1 MTSKIADVLATA
13 RGAISA
19 DPRFAAFQTF
29 RIWDKRINET
39 SLPAFGVGV
48 PRWTDDE
55 KHTHSSGEVVTTI
68 VIALKR
74 SDGDLES
81 LAFEDAASIK
91 ALLLSALEDEAHEL
105 NFQEATYQEDSA
117 GEKPVSTLSMMFS
130 FTYWPAAL

>member
-1 MTSKIADVLATA
+1 MTSKISEALSVA
-13 RGAISA
+13 RGVISA
-19 DPRFAAFQTF
+19 DPHFAGFQKF

-48 PRWTDDE
+48 PRWTDDD
-55 KHTHSSGEVVTTI
+55 KQTQTSGEVVATI

-81 LAFEDAASIK
+81 LAFEDAAAIK
-91 ALLLSALEDEAHEL
+91 ALLLSALEDDEHML
-105 NFQEATYQEDSA
+105 NLQETTYQEDSA

>member
-1 MTSKIADVLATA
+1 MTTKIAETLSTA
-13 RGAISA
+13 RATITA
-19 DPRFAAFQTF
+19 DPRFAGF
-29 RIWDKRINET
+29 RQFGIWDKRITED

-48 PRWTDDE
+48 PRWTDDD
-55 KHTHSSGEVVTTI
+55 KDTLTSGEAVTTV

-81 LAFEDAASIK
+81 LAFEDAAAIK

-105 NFQEATYQEDSA
+105 SFQEATYQEDTA

-130 FTYWPAAL
+130 FTYWPAVL